1 MSMQQPVYS
10 LAMTS
15 GAAAASRKVGV
26 LGASGFVGGE
36 LLRLLAAH
44 PDLEVVVATGDRQAG
59 RPVTAVHPHLAG
71 CYRDLTLGAT
81 DAGIA
86 DGLDVVFTALPH
98 SASSSLVP
106 SLLERVGLVVDLAA
120 DFRLKDPAAYPI
132 WYANDHPAPELLAEA
147 VHGIPELF
155 GAELPGA
162 RLVAAAG
169 CYVTAAS
176 LALAPLVRA
185 GVVERSGVVVDA
197 ASGVSGAGRE
207 LRESTHFNTVDE
219 DFVAYGLLSHRH
231 TPEIEQ
237 ATGAS
242 VLFTPHLAPMNR
254 GILATCYARVVGS
267 PDPLA
272 VLAEAYADSPF
283 VLVSERS
290 PSTKFVLGS
299 NMAHLT
305 ARVDRRTGW
314 VIAIAAIDNLVK
326 GAAGQAIQCAN
337 VALGLPETDG
347 LPLAGVWP

>member
-1 MSMQQPVYS
+1 VTHFGS
-10 LAMTS
+10 ATT
-15 GAAAASRKVGV
+15 SRKVGV

-36 LLRLLAAH
+36 LLRLLAGH
-44 PDLEVVVATGDRQAG
+44 PDFDLVVATGDRQAG
-59 RPVTAVHPHLAG
+59 EAVAAVHPHLAA
-71 CYRDLTLGAT
+71 CYPDLVLGPT
-81 DAGIA
+81 DPTVA

-98 SASSSLVP
+98 GASSALVP
-106 SLLERVGLVVDLAA
+106 GLLERAGLVVDLGA
-120 DFRLKDPAAYPI
+120 DFRLKDAGAYPV
-132 WYANDHPAPELLAEA
+132 WYGQTHPAPELLARS

-185 GVVERSGVVVDA
+185 GVVEPAGVVVDA
-197 ASGVSGAGRE
+197 ASGVTGAGRE
-207 LRESTHFNTVDE
+207 PRASTHFATVDE

-254 GILATCYARVVGS
+254 GILATCYARAVGR

-272 VLAEAYADSPF
+272 VLVEAYAESPF
-283 VLVSERS
+283 VLVSERP
-290 PSTKFVLGS
+290 PSTKAVLGS
-299 NMAHLT
+299 NMAHLS
-305 ARVDRRTGW
+305 ARLDPRTGW
-314 VIAIAAIDNLVK
+314 VVALAAIDNLVK

-337 VALGLPETDG
+337 LALGLPETTG
-347 LPLAGVWP
+347 LPLAGLWP